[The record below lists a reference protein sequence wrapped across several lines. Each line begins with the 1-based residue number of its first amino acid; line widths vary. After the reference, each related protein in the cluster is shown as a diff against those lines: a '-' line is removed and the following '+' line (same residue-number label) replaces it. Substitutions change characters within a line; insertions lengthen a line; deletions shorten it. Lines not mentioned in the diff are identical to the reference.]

1 MLTSAITIGTVTAL
15 PDRPLRVVHYVP
27 GIRLEQGGVV
37 RAILDWCEVFARRG
51 HRVALFAYQGN
62 DIPPSW
68 TAGEPGCPVATVVPA
83 PRPPLKLL
91 NAAAMAA
98 IDAELSAA
106 DVLHLHGPWLDGNR
120 QIADLAGRRGVPVV
134 VSLHGMLDHWSM
146 AQRGWKKRAYLA
158 LLGRRWLGRAAVV
171 HCTAEDERDQA
182 ARWFTPRRTAVL
194 PYVVDLQPFETLP
207 PAGLAD
213 DLVPPA
219 FRGRPRV
226 LFVSRLHEKKGTDR
240 LIGAAGLLRDAGRP
254 FTLLLAGTGEPAYE
268 RMLRRL
274 VADLNLGDHV
284 HFLGL
289 VTGDAKL
296 SLYASADLFVLPT
309 REENFGLVLT
319 EAMACGT
326 AVVTTRGT
334 AIWRDI
340 EVAGGVVAD
349 GSVKAIAAA
358 VGRLLD
364 DPADRVDRATRGR
377 RWVFAHLAVDPLAR
391 RYEALYRS
399 VLTPRATGR

>member
-1 MLTSAITIGTVTAL
+1 MTPVTP

-51 HRVALFAYQGN
+51 HRVALFAFQGK

-68 TAGEPGCPVATVVPA
+68 TGGEPGCPVATVVPA

-98 IDAELSAA
+98 IDAELSVA

-120 QIADLAGRRGVPVV
+120 QIADLADRRGVPVV
-134 VSLHGMLDHWSM
+134 VSLHGMLDGWSM
-146 AQRGWKKRAYLA
+146 AQRAWKKRAYLA
-158 LLGRRWLGRAAVV
+158 LLGRRWLTRAAVV

-194 PYVVDLQPFETLP
+194 PYLIDLSPFESLP
-207 PAGLAD
+207 PADVAE
-213 DLVPPA
+213 DLIPPA

-226 LFVSRLHEKKGTDR
+226 LFLSRLHEKKGTDLLVR
-240 LIGAAGLLRDAGRP
+240 AAGLLRDAGRP
-254 FTLLLAGTGEPAYE
+254 FTLLLAGTGEPAHE
-268 RMLRRL
+268 RMLLDL
-274 VADLNLGDHV
+274 VADLDLGDRV
-284 HFLGL
+284 RFLGL
-289 VTGDAKL
+289 VTGEAKL
-296 SLYASADLFVLPT
+296 ALYASADLFVLPT

-334 AIWRDI
+334 AIWRQI
-340 EVAGGVVAD
+340 EVGGGVVTDVSAQ
-349 GSVKAIAAA
+349 AIAAA

-364 DPADRVDRATRGR
+364 DPADRADRAGRGR
-377 RWVFAHLAVDPLAR
+377 RWVFDHLAVGPLAE
-391 RYEALYRS
+391 RYEAMYRS
-399 VLTPRATGR
+399 TLTPRAAGR

>member
-1 MLTSAITIGTVTAL
+1 MPPVTP

-37 RAILDWCEVFARRG
+37 RAVLDWCEVFARRG
-51 HRVALFAYQGN
+51 HRVALFAYQGK
-62 DIPPSW
+62 DLPPGW

-83 PRPPLKLL
+83 PRRPLKLL
-91 NAAAMAA
+91 GAAAMAA
-98 IDAELSAA
+98 VDAELSAA

-120 QIADLAGRRGVPVV
+120 QIADLADRRGVPVV

-146 AQRGWKKRAYLA
+146 AQRAWKKRAYLA
-158 LLGRRWLGRAAVV
+158 LLGRRWLRRAAVV
-171 HCTAEDERDQA
+171 HCTAEDEQDQA

-194 PYVVDLQPFETLP
+194 PYLVDLKPFETLP
-207 PAGLAD
+207 PTDLAD
-213 DLVPPA
+213 GLISSA
-219 FRGRPRV
+219 FGVRPRL
-226 LFVSRLHEKKGTDR
+226 LFLSRLHEKKGTDL
-240 LIGAAGLLRDAGRP
+240 LIRAAALLRDAGRP
-254 FTLLLAGTGEPAYE
+254 FSLLLAGTGEPAYE
-268 RMLRRL
+268 RMLRGL
-274 VADLNLGDHV
+274 VDDLNLGDRV

-334 AIWRDI
+334 AIWRQI
-340 EVAGGVVAD
+340 EAAGGVVTDVSAE
-349 GSVKAIAAA
+349 AIAAA
-358 VGRLLD
+358 VGRLFD
-364 DPADRVDRATRGR
+364 DPIDRADRAARGR
-377 RWVFAHLAVDPLAR
+377 RWVFDHLAVDPLASE
-391 RYEALYRS
+391 YEALYRS
-399 VLTPRATGR
+399 VLKPRAAGR